1 MALVAPADNHCAS
14 DRGRSRS
21 FDLCLGSLVWFAG
34 LLTGLLVHVPSE
46 NRIIRGLSDS
56 YDGCFARRLL
66 ANRARLWILCARSSD
81 SFYQSTAGQYLTCA
95 SAKTIGM
102 DSFNNRRPDFR
113 PGDARKLASLR
124 ALLES
129 SADRP
134 KRSNISQIIGF
145 LSVHAANTSDN

>member
-56 YDGCFARRLL
+56 HDGYFARRLL
-66 ANRARLWILCARSSD
+66 ANRARFRILCARSSH
-81 SFYQSTAGQYLTCA
+81 SLYQSTAGQYLTRA
-95 SAKTIGM
+95 SAEAIGL
-102 DSFNNRRPDFR
+102 DFFNHRRPDFR
-113 PGDARKLASLR
+113 PGDACKLA
-124 ALLES
+124 AL
-129 SADRP
+129 
-134 KRSNISQIIGF
+134 
-145 LSVHAANTSDN
+145 